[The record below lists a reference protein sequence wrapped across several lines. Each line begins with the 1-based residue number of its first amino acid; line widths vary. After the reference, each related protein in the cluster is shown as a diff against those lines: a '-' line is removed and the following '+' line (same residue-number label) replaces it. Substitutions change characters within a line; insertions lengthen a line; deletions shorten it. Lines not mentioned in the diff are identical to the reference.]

1 MYIEHPFFI
10 DGKYYAKI
18 DNQMIEITKEV
29 AYAMNNFRRMSI
41 PKCVEVRNENGEV
54 VAKRL
59 REVPYSSHSNEI
71 VDFSIETMP
80 DPFCDVEEEAI
91 TAVRC
96 QQIRQAIDGLTEI
109 EKVIVRGIYFED
121 MTLETV
127 GSLLGISYQ
136 AVQNR
141 LKVIHAKMKNMLDK
155 KI

>member
-1 MYIEHPFFI
+1 MYIEHPFFF

-18 DNQMIEITKEV
+18 DDQMIEITKEV

-41 PKCVEVRNENGEV
+41 PKRVEVRNEEGEV
-54 VAKRL
+54 VGKRL

-80 DPFCDVEEEAI
+80 DPFCDVEEEAMDS
-91 TAVRC
+91 VCC
-96 QQIRQAIDGLTEI
+96 QQLHQAIDRLTEI

-121 MTLETV
+121 MTLEQV
-127 GSLLGISYQ
+127 GKLLGVSYQ

-141 LKVIHAKMKNMLDK
+141 LRAIHAKMKNMLENK
-155 KI
+155 F